1 MVRND
6 SGINSVKDLGK
17 KYASPQLGNT
27 QDVALRKFLSDN
39 GFKTIQ
45 QGGNVTVCSVAPAD
59 ILTLMLKR
67 Y

>member
-6 SGINSVKDLGK
+6 SGINSVKDLGEK
-17 KYASPQLGNT
+17 SMLLLELGNT

-45 QGGNVTVCSVAPAD
+45 QGGNVTVVLLHQQIS
-59 ILTLMLKR
+59 
-67 Y
+67 

>member
-1 MVRND
+1 MLLLAWQHA
-6 SGINSVKDLGK
+6 GC
-17 KYASPQLGNT
+17 
-27 QDVALRKFLSDN
+27 ALRKFLSDN

-45 QGGNVTVCSVAPAD
+45 QGGNVTVVPVAPAD